1 MILRDISYAVRQPAV
16 HARAGQWRQ
25 PVALLTLD
33 QAFDAHAAAGKV
45 QALAANAEAAAL
57 LRRAA
62 AELVTVLEC
71 MCREGA
77 GPGSSGQQ
85 LLRRRAVGC
94 GQKRVKCM
102 RCVWHVFRVSVCV
115 F

>member
-85 LLRRRAVGC
+85 LAPAQGRRVWSKASE
-94 GQKRVKCM
+94 M
-102 RCVWHVFRVSVCV
+102 YALCVACLSCVCV